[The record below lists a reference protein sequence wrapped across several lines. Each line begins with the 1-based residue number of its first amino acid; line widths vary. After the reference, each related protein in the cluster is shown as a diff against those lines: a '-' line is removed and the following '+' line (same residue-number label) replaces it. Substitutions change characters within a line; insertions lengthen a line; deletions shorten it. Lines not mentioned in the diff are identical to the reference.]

1 MNRKKSLFFL
11 TAEEEVEEFVAISS
25 ALLVN
30 MGTLSSPWIKSMH
43 KAATKAREL
52 GKVWVLDPVGAGA
65 TNIRTKTATDLVISC
80 KPTVIRGN
88 PSEIMALAKS
98 ICTGINL
105 QTSGKFQIRK
115 VGKKKPSRSIFIWV
129 LHLKNNH
136 NLLSKFKFNQ
146 LSSNLS
152 STTFPSVR

>member
-115 VGKKKPSRSIFIWV
+115 AGKKNPTVQSLYGFCI
-129 LHLKNNH
+129 
-136 NLLSKFKFNQ
+136 
-146 LSSNLS
+146 
-152 STTFPSVR
+152 

>member
-1 MNRKKSLFFL
+1 
-11 TAEEEVEEFVAISS
+11 
-25 ALLVN
+25 
-30 MGTLSSPWIKSMH
+30 MH

-115 VGKKKPSRSIFIWV
+115 AGKKKTSRSIFIWV
-129 LHLKNNH
+129 FHLK
-136 NLLSKFKFNQ
+136 K
-146 LSSNLS
+146 
-152 STTFPSVR
+152 